1 MLSSSFDPS
10 PRFDLVLRARIPGP
24 AGIYHVAATKRGLLQ
39 IALPGCE
46 TREFE
51 SLVRQRLRRPARG
64 KSGADPEALLLLV
77 EDLLASWSRRAVE
90 RCYEDPLPLDMR
102 GTEFQCR
109 VWSELSRLRPGRV
122 VSYGELAQA
131 IGSPGAARA
140 IGAAMRENP
149 LPIFVPCHRVLARDG
164 LGGFQAGAAVK
175 LELLRREGLA
185 LSGLRTALPAEL
197 LKGL

>member
-109 VWSELSRLRPGRV
+109 GLVGAEQAAAGARGLLWRACAGRWQLWGCASDWGCDAGEPSPPFRALSPC
-122 VSYGELAQA
+122 
-131 IGSPGAARA
+131 PGARWARWLSGGHCGQARA
-140 IGAAMRENP
+140 TEARGARAERAP
-149 LPIFVPCHRVLARDG
+149 HSS
-164 LGGFQAGAAVK
+164 
-175 LELLRREGLA
+175 
-185 LSGLRTALPAEL
+185 SG
-197 LKGL
+197 